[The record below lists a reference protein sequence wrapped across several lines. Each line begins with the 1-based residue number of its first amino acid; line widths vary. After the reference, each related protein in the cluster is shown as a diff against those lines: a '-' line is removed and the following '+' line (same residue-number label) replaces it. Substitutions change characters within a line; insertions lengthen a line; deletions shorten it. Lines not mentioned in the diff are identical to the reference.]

1 MNGSVASKHTHS
13 YFSNGSKDSGIPWG
27 SSSRNAGVQALSA
40 EIMNWEELVESGDPY
55 F

>member
-1 MNGSVASKHTHS
+1 MNGSVVPKRTHADV
-13 YFSNGSKDSGIPWG
+13 SNGSKDSGIPWG
-27 SSSRNAGVQALSA
+27 SCSLNARVQALSA